1 MSIVVAFLLA
11 SAGTA
16 QEQAPPAAPTATAP
30 ASAKPAKEKKIC
42 KTDPES
48 DPGSHMVKRTCKTAS
63 EWQQQGVLESSR
75 SGFSISGEK
84 MESH

>member
-1 MSIVVAFLLA
+1 
-11 SAGTA
+11 
-16 QEQAPPAAPTATAP
+16 
-30 ASAKPAKEKKIC
+30 
-42 KTDPES
+42 
-48 DPGSHMVKRTCKTAS
+48 MVKRTCKTAS